1 MGKAVGT
8 PGGGLAWG
16 ELIGGLFMLV
26 DQQLVAEH
34 ESDAWYVKA
43 SLADRSLFTVLYD
56 RHGAALYRYAYGRVG
71 ADAVDDVVSETFLA
85 AFRRRHRYD
94 VSRLDARPWLF
105 GILTKEI
112 SHYRRRERA
121 HYRAV
126 ARCDPVE
133 VVPDLAEQ
141 AVAAAAA
148 HALRAPLAR
157 ALADLPSRDRD
168 VLLLIAW
175 GGLSYE
181 ETAHAIGIPVGT
193 VRSRLNR
200 ARRKVSSALGGD
212 DPTRAVE
219 EAM

>member
-1 MGKAVGT
+1 
-8 PGGGLAWG
+8 
-16 ELIGGLFMLV
+16 MLV
-26 DQQLVAEH
+26 DQQRGADQ

-56 RHGAALYRYAYGRVG
+56 RHGAALYRYASGRVG
-71 ADAVDDVVSETFLA
+71 ADAADDVVSETFLI

-94 VSRLDARPWLF
+94 ASRLDARPWLF

-121 HYRAV
+121 HYRAM
-126 ARCDPVE
+126 ARFDPTDVE
-133 VVPDLAEQ
+133 PDHAEQ
-141 AVAAAAA
+141 AVADAAA

-157 ALADLPSRDRD
+157 ALADLPARDRD

-181 ETAHAIGIPVGT
+181 ETAQTLGIPVGT
-193 VRSRLNR
+193 VRSRLHR

-212 DPTRAVE
+212 DPTRAAE
-219 EAM
+219 KM

>member
-1 MGKAVGT
+1 M
-8 PGGGLAWG
+8 LA
-16 ELIGGLFMLV
+16 E
-26 DQQLVAEH
+26 QQLVVDQ
-34 ESDAWYVKA
+34 ESDAWYVHA
-43 SLADRSLFTVLYD
+43 SLVNHRLFTVLYD
-56 RHGAALYRYAYGRVG
+56 RHAPALYRYARGRVG
-71 ADAVDDVVSETFLA
+71 ADAVDDMVSETFLV

-94 VSRLDARPWLF
+94 TSRVDARPWLF

-121 HYRAV
+121 HYRAM
-126 ARCDPVE
+126 ARCDPGE
-133 VVPDLAEQ
+133 VAPDPAER
-141 AVAAAAA
+141 AVAGAAA

-157 ALADLPSRDRD
+157 ALSDLAARDRD

-181 ETAHAIGIPVGT
+181 ETAQAIGIPVGT

-200 ARRKVSSALGGD
+200 ARRKVSSALGGN

-219 EAM
+219 ETM

>member
-1 MGKAVGT
+1 
-8 PGGGLAWG
+8 
-16 ELIGGLFMLV
+16 MLV
-26 DQQLVAEH
+26 DQRIVAEQ
-34 ESDAWYVKA
+34 ESDAWYVEA
-43 SLADRSLFTVLYD
+43 SLVDHSLFTVLYD
-56 RHGAALYRYAYGRVG
+56 RHAAALYRYAHGRVG
-71 ADAVDDVVSETFLA
+71 ADVVDDLVSETFLV

-94 VSRLDARPWLF
+94 VSRPDARPWLF

-121 HYRAV
+121 HYRAM
-126 ARCDPVE
+126 ARCGPVD
-133 VVPDLAEQ
+133 VVPDSAEQ
-141 AVAAAAA
+141 AVAGAAA

-157 ALADLPSRDRD
+157 ALADLPARDRD

-181 ETAHAIGIPVGT
+181 ETAQAIGIPVGT

-219 EAM
+219 ETM

>member
-1 MGKAVGT
+1 
-8 PGGGLAWG
+8 
-16 ELIGGLFMLV
+16 MLV
-26 DQQLVAEH
+26 DQQFVAGQ
-34 ESDAWYVKA
+34 ESDAWYVTA

-71 ADAVDDVVSETFLA
+71 ADAVDDVVSETFLV

-94 VSRLDARPWLF
+94 PARPDARPWLF

-121 HYRAV
+121 HYRAM
-126 ARCDPVE
+126 ARCDPNDVA
-133 VVPDLAEQ
+133 PDPAER
-141 AVAAAAA
+141 AVAGAAAY
-148 HALRAPLAR
+148 ALRAPLAR
-157 ALADLPSRDRD
+157 ALTDLPARDRD

-181 ETAHAIGIPVGT
+181 ETAQAIGIPVGT

-200 ARRKVSSALGGD
+200 ARRKVSNALGGD
-212 DPTRAVE
+212 DPTRTQE
-219 EAM
+219 ETM

>member
-1 MGKAVGT
+1 
-8 PGGGLAWG
+8 
-16 ELIGGLFMLV
+16 MLV
-26 DQQLVAEH
+26 EQQLVADQ
-34 ESDAWYVKA
+34 ESDAWYVRA
-43 SLADRSLFTVLYD
+43 SLADHRLFTVLYD
-56 RHGAALYRYAYGRVG
+56 RHAAVLYRYAHGRVG
-71 ADAVDDVVSETFLA
+71 TDAADDVVSETFLV
-85 AFRRRHRYD
+85 AFRRRQRYD

-126 ARCDPVE
+126 GRCGPVD
-133 VVPDLAEQ
+133 VVPDPAER
-141 AVAAAAA
+141 AVAGAAA

-157 ALADLPSRDRD
+157 ALAALPGRDRD

-175 GGLSYE
+175 GGLTYE

-219 EAM
+219 EAT

>member
-1 MGKAVGT
+1 MA
-8 PGGGLAWG
+8 GLARTSRTTW
-16 ELIGGLFMLV
+16 
-26 DQQLVAEH
+26 
-34 ESDAWYVKA
+34 
-43 SLADRSLFTVLYD
+43 
-56 RHGAALYRYAYGRVG
+56 
-71 ADAVDDVVSETFLA
+71 SETFLV

-94 VSRLDARPWLF
+94 VSRPDARPWLF

-126 ARCDPVE
+126 ARSGL
-133 VVPDLAEQ
+133 PDVSPDSAEQ
-141 AVAAAAA
+141 AVATAAAL
-148 HALRAPLAR
+148 ALRLPLSR
-157 ALADLPSRDRD
+157 ALSDLPARDRD

-181 ETAHAIGIPVGT
+181 ETAQAIGIPVGT

-212 DPTRAVE
+212 DPTRVVE
-219 EAM
+219 ETM